1 MRRVALLLWVAAG
14 VVGAAGAPALLRTRC
29 AGCHGAAMQAG
40 GLRLDNAADGLRG
53 GYSGAVIR
61 PGDSRG
67 SKLMTLITTGVE
79 SGGKVLKMPPAGAAL
94 TPAQVA
100 EVRAWID
107 AGARWPA
114 GEGAAAAAKPAP
126 ASLWSL
132 APLRRPTLPV
142 VAKRNPI
149 DAFVQ
154 ARLNR
159 EGVAPSPEAPRAVL
173 ARRLHLDLTGLLP
186 SPEQVQAFV
195 DDAAPDAYEKVVD
208 ELLRSPHYGEKW
220 ARHWLDLARYA
231 DSEGGVQ
238 DYARP
243 FAWRYRDWVMDAFN
257 RDLPFDRFT
266 VEQMAGDLL
275 PGATLAQKIATGFHR
290 QTVTSREG
298 GIDLERLRFDQLVD
312 RAANTGAVFLGL
324 TVGCAQCHD
333 HKYDPI
339 TQKDF
344 YRLLAYFEN
353 AAEADLE
360 APLPGELGVYRSYAA
375 AYREQRR
382 KLIAEYGIMPAEADW
397 EAQMRDAAARPGI
410 RPQWDV
416 AYDAMTKLVD
426 HGHRILHTPVE
437 QRTAREHESMVDH
450 FTRYANKPLVKN
462 ADQLKLKELDSKL
475 GALHKQYP
483 YLSTVMTLAE
493 AQAAR
498 QPTYL
503 RVRGDFK
510 QPGIEVTPGAPERLP
525 GADRAGADRLSLA
538 RWLVLAE
545 NPLTARVTVNRLW
558 QELFGRGLVRTSEDF
573 GRQGEKP
580 SHPELLDWLAAEF
593 RERGWSVKHL
603 VRLMVTS
610 EAYRR
615 SSDARPA
622 LAARDPGNTLLAR
635 QVRMRLPAEFIRDA
649 ALQAGGLLMDEVG
662 GESVRPPQPEGVSDL
677 QYSFKWEDTAGR
689 ARYRRGLYI
698 QIQRTAMYPLLM
710 NFDAPD
716 RLTACARRER
726 SNTPLQPLNLMN
738 DPVFAEAAQAL
749 AARVLAQPANERV
762 DHVFQICYGRRPR
775 AAERDLVL
783 SHLARRTALATSD
796 KDKEEAAW
804 FGVSRALL
812 NSDEFLTRE

>member
-1 MRRVALLLWVAAG
+1 MMAAG
-14 VVGAAGAPALLRTRC
+14 GARAEVPAIFRSRC
-29 AGCHGAAMQAG
+29 AGCHGAALQSG
-40 GLRLDNAADGLRG
+40 GLRLDNGADALRG

-61 PGDSRG
+61 AGDSSG

-79 SGGKVLKMPPAGAAL
+79 SGGKTLKMPPAGAPL
-94 TPAQVA
+94 TVGQVA
-100 EVRAWID
+100 EIRAWID
-107 AGARWPA
+107 AGARWPS
-114 GEGAAAAAKPAP
+114 GERVAAAKPA
-126 ASLWSL
+126 AAALWSL
-132 APLRRPTLPV
+132 APLRRPALPA
-142 VAKRNPI
+142 VAKKNLI

-154 ARLNR
+154 ARLDR
-159 EGVAPSPEAPRAVL
+159 ERITPSPEAPRAML
-173 ARRLHLDLTGLLP
+173 ARRLYLDLTGLPP

-195 DDAAPDAYEKVVD
+195 SDATPGAYEKLV
-208 ELLRSPHYGEKW
+208 EQLLESPHYGEKW
-220 ARHWLDLARYA
+220 ARHWLDLARYS

-243 FAWRYRDWVMDAFN
+243 FAWRYRDWVIDGFN
-257 RDLPFDRFT
+257 RDMRFDRFT
-266 VEQMAGDLL
+266 IEQMAGDLL

-312 RAANTGAVFLGL
+312 RASNTGAVFLGL

-333 HKYDPI
+333 HKYDPVS
-339 TQKDF
+339 QKDF

-353 AAEADLE
+353 AAEADLD
-360 APLPGELGVYRSYAA
+360 APLSGELGVYRSYVSE
-375 AYREQRR
+375 YREQRR
-382 KLIAEYGIMPAEADW
+382 KLIDGYGIMPYEADW
-397 EAQMRDAAARPGI
+397 ELNLRDAAARPGV
-410 RPQWDV
+410 RPNWDV

-426 HGHRILHTPVE
+426 NGHRILHTPVE
-437 QRTAREHESMVDH
+437 RRTAREHESLVDH
-450 FTRYANKPLVKN
+450 FARYAGKAQLKN
-462 ADQLKLKELDSKL
+462 ADELKLKELDGKL
-475 GALHKQYP
+475 TALHTKYP
-483 YLSTVMTLAE
+483 YLSIVMTLAE
-493 AQAAR
+493 ESTR
-498 QPTYL
+498 KPTHL
-503 RVRGDFK
+503 RLRGNFK
-510 QPGIEVTPGAPERLP
+510 EPGIAVTPGAPERLP
-525 GADRAGADRLSLA
+525 GAEHSGADRLALA
-538 RWLVLAE
+538 RWLVSAE
-545 NPLTARVTVNRLW
+545 NPLTPRVTVNRLW

-580 SHPELLDWLAAEF
+580 SHPELLDWLASEF

-615 SSDARPA
+615 SSNARPD
-622 LAARDPGNTLLAR
+622 LLARDPDNTLLAR
-635 QVRMRLPAEFIRDA
+635 QVRLRLPAEFIRDA
-649 ALQAGGLLMDEVG
+649 ALQAGGLLMDQVG

-677 QYSFKWEDTAGR
+677 QYNFKWEDTAGR

-738 DPVFAEAAQAL
+738 DPGFAEAAQAL
-749 AARVLAQPANERV
+749 VARLLERPANERV
-762 DHVFQICYGRRPR
+762 DHAYLICYGRQPS

-783 SHLARRTALATSD
+783 SHVARRAALAGGNN
-796 KDKEEAAW
+796 KEEAAW
-804 FGVSRALL
+804 YGVSRALL